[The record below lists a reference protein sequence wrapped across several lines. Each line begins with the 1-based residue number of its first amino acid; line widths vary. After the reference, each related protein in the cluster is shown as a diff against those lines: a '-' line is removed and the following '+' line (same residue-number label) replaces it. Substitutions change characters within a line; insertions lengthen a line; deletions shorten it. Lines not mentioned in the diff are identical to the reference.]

1 MVEDCLEACFVRS
14 FEAHG
19 LINSVDVS
27 AATEVDGV
35 VAAYGAAELH
45 DLPDVPFGGRGEPPA
60 GMTRPALARE
70 RVRFAGEPIAVVVAR
85 DRYAAEDGAELV
97 VADLESLPPVLDP
110 TAAAAA
116 DSPRL
121 FAEVGNVAAQR
132 EFGAPVT
139 EVIETAPVVVT
150 MTIRNERLVPTSIE
164 ARAVLAVPEEDGGLT
179 IWVSHQAPHRLQRE
193 LAAAL
198 GVDPAKIRVVVPKV
212 GGAFGAKSQT
222 FPEFVVVAHLAR
234 VTGRAVRWIEDRREA
249 LQGATQ
255 GRGQTQHLRLAADAE
270 GRMIALEAFI
280 DADIGAYPH
289 TGAFVPAMTG
299 WVLSGPYEIPHL
311 YARVRSVVTNA
322 TPTAPY
328 RGAGRPEAA
337 FALER
342 LVDALARRLEMD
354 PIELRIANFIA
365 PSDFPY
371 QSPTGAL
378 YDSGDYRGALHRA
391 RELAGY
397 EALRAEQRRRRS
409 SGEDRLLGIGVASWV
424 ERSGGQSGTHEF
436 GAVEVNEDGTIVARS
451 GSTSQGQGHETVFAQ
466 VVASAFGVDLERV
479 RVVQGD
485 TGEVPDGFGTF
496 GSRSMQVGGSALQQ
510 ASAEVIEEAMR
521 RALRELEVAEEDLVY
536 SGGVFRVA
544 GTDRSIDVAQLAT
557 HGPLT
562 ASVKLAPPQAF
573 PFGSYIAVVE
583 IERDS
588 GAIDLGKLIAVD
600 DCGVV
605 VNPRVVRGQIM
616 GSITQGLGQALYER
630 VSYDEWGQPLFGS
643 LMDYSLPTLSEV
655 PEIILGE
662 SVTPNPNVPLG
673 TKGAGESGC
682 IGAPPAV
689 VNAIADALEGAAE
702 DLDMPVTPEKVWRA
716 LAGTSHRSRR
726 GGSPGDASYS

>member
-1 MVEDCLEACFVRS
+1 VVPGCLEVCFVRS

-19 LINSVDVS
+19 RLDAVDVS

-35 VAAYGAAELH
+35 VAAYGAAELP
-45 DLPDVPFGGRGEPPA
+45 DLPEVPFGSQGEPAP
-60 GMTRPALARE
+60 GMARPALARD
-70 RVRFAGEPIAVVVAR
+70 RVRFAGELVGVVVAR

-97 VADLESLPPVLDP
+97 VAELESLPAVLDP
-110 TAAAAA
+110 TAAARDDA
-116 DSPRL
+116 PRL
-121 FAEVGNVAAQR
+121 FDGVGNIAAVR

-139 EVIETAPVVVT
+139 DVIESAPIVVT

-164 ARAVLAVPEEDGGLT
+164 ARAVLVVPEDDGRLT
-179 IWVSHQAPHRLQRE
+179 VWVSHQAPHRLRRE
-193 LAAAL
+193 LAGAL
-198 GVDPAKIRVVVPKV
+198 KIDPGKIRVVVPKV

-222 FPEFVVVAHLAR
+222 FPEYVVVAHLAR
-234 VTGRAVRWIEDRREA
+234 ATGRPIRWIEDRREA

-255 GRGQTQHLRLAADAE
+255 GRGQTQHLRLAAEAG
-270 GRMIALEAFI
+270 GRMVALEAFI

-299 WVLSGPYEIPHL
+299 WVLSGPYRIPHL

-342 LVDALARRLEMD
+342 LVDVLARRLEMD
-354 PIELRIANFIA
+354 PVDLRLANFIA

-378 YDSGDYRGALHRA
+378 YDSGDHGGALRRA

-397 EALRAEQRRRRS
+397 ESLRAEQRRRRAA
-409 SGEDRLLGIGVASWV
+409 GDGRLLGIGVASWV
-424 ERSGGQSGTHEF
+424 ERSGGQPGTSEF
-436 GAVEVNEDGTIVARS
+436 GAVEVNEDGAIVARS
-451 GSTSQGQGHETVFAQ
+451 GSTSQGQGHETAFAQ
-466 VVASAFGVDLERV
+466 VVASAFDVELGRV
-479 RVVQGD
+479 RVLQGD
-485 TGEVPDGFGTF
+485 TDEVAKGFGTF
-496 GSRSMQVGGSALQQ
+496 GSRSMQVGGSALHQ
-510 ASAEVIEEAMR
+510 ASHEVIEAARR
-521 RALRELEVAEEDLVY
+521 RALKELEVAEEDLVY

-544 GTDRSIDVAQLAT
+544 GTDRSVDVAELAR

-562 ASVKLAPPQAF
+562 ASVDFAPPQAF
-573 PFGSYIAVVE
+573 PFGAYIAVVE
-583 IERDS
+583 VDRDS
-588 GAIDLGKLIAVD
+588 GAIELAKLVAVD

-605 VNPRVVRGQIM
+605 VNPRIVRGQIM
-616 GSITQGLGQALYER
+616 GSIAQGLGQALYER
-630 VSYDEWGQPLFGS
+630 VAYDEWGQPLFGT

-655 PEIILGE
+655 PEIVLGE

-689 VNAIADALEGAAE
+689 VNAIADALGGVEE
-702 DLDMPVTPEKVWRA
+702 TLDMPVTPEKVWRA
-716 LAGTSHRSRR
+716 LAGTSA
-726 GGSPGDASYS
+726 PAPQ